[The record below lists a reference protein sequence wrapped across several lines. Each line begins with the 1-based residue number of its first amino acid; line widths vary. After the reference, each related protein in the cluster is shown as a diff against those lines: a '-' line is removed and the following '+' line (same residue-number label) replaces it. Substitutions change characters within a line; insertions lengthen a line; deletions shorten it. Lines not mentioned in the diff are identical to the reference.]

1 MIDVELESS
10 DRGDLPESP
19 TVTRG
24 SRQPVWK
31 YVALVAGL
39 AVVAGGVWAW
49 ASQTDE
55 LVPNQAELES
65 VLDDAVAGLELSD
78 RQLVGLETTCLKPID
93 ECGPALVAGYDLSDV
108 EAVCAMVQQIATRI
122 EVAERDDDACWVAGS
137 LNGHPIIVEVGVDT
151 PDTTG
156 SRLSLIV
163 L

>member
-93 ECGPALVAGYDLSDV
+93 ECGRLVL
-108 EAVCAMVQQIATRI
+108 
-122 EVAERDDDACWVAGS
+122 
-137 LNGHPIIVEVGVDT
+137 
-151 PDTTG
+151 
-156 SRLSLIV
+156 
-163 L
+163 